1 MKKLLLLIF
10 FVISLFLVGCDNK
23 TSTDNPVDDENK
35 TNQTEEFVLKY
46 YVNDELFK
54 EEKYEK
60 GTSVNLLDI
69 SNEYEDF
76 LYWVDKNNEKLND
89 SLIIEKDLDAYAVFK
104 EEKEEFVLKYFVD
117 GELYKEEKYEKG
129 TSVNLLDISNEYDVF
144 KYWVDK
150 DNNKIDSPLVID
162 NDLEAYA
169 DFGDERYVIIIRP
182 LQGESY
188 FKLHPLCFGEPLK
201 IDAVIKPA
209 TAYKYPY
216 RIIWASVSEA
226 NDCLEIVD
234 DCYIKVKEG
243 KEIETI
249 GFFSFSYR
257 LQLYSDEFS
266 EGGWVSLPN
275 RIRDSVGGFAYD
287 SNGEY
292 KSIIGKPTLSNEEY
306 SPETG
311 KLVLHDGDKFGLLFY
326 EILDGKFVEANLDE
340 ITVGVINYEITEGTG
355 FTIDSNGV
363 VSTNLESVTDFK
375 VKIWCEITF
384 EVYDDVEEKNIEVTT
399 AYSIELS

>member
-1 MKKLLLLIF
+1 MKKLLWLIF

-76 LYWVDKNNEKLND
+76 LYWTDNNNEKLNS
-89 SLIIEKDLDAYAVFK
+89 SLVIEKDLDAYAVFK

-150 DNNKIDSPLVID
+150 ENNKINSPLTID
-162 NDLEAYA
+162 KNLELYAYSENDLT
-169 DFGDERYVIIIRP
+169 IITIRP

-201 IDAVIKPA
+201 IDAVIKPT
-209 TAYKYPY
+209 TANKYPY
-216 RIIWASVSEA
+216 RIIWNSSNA
-226 NDCLEIVD
+226 DDYLEIVD
-234 DCYIKVKEG
+234 DCYIKAKEG
-243 KEIETI
+243 KEIETM
-249 GFFSFSYR
+249 GYDFSFSYR

-275 RIRDSVGGFAYD
+275 KIGISIDEFGFTWEDVDKAY
-287 SNGEY
+287 
-292 KSIIGKPTLSNEEY
+292 IGKPTLSNEEY

-326 EILDGKFVEANLDE
+326 EILDGKFAEANLDE

-363 VSTNLESVTDFK
+363 VSTKLESVTDFNI
-375 VKIWCEITF
+375 KISCEINF
-384 EVYDDVEEKNIEVTT
+384 EVYDDVEQKTVELT
-399 AYSIELS
+399 SIYCINLS